1 MKKSKLYEVSF
12 KSYCHFIKINAFITK
27 TLTLDRKEI
36 MGKLSRGIKKLS
48 TIKFTHYDNIDIQFK
63 SWPTRT
69 DGKMYAVASL
79 LVQFISPFIIF
90 MVVYIKIYK
99 KFRQST
105 NNITSAQNV
114 RQSHIQRR
122 RRTNILLFLISLM
135 YLLSW
140 APINIFTIIKSNS
153 QISQR

>member
-1 MKKSKLYEVSF
+1 MRSPSKVIAILSKSMPLLPKLCF
-12 KSYCHFIKINAFITK
+12 
-27 TLTLDRKEI
+27 LTERKLL
-36 MGKLSRGIKKLS
+36 GSHQRAKLS

-63 SWPTRT
+63 SWPTPT

-79 LVQFISPFIIF
+79 LVQFIFPFIIF

-135 YLLSW
+135 YLVSW

>member
-1 MKKSKLYEVSF
+1 MRSPSKDIDILSKSMPLLPKLCF
-12 KSYCHFIKINAFITK
+12 
-27 TLTLDRKEI
+27 LTERKLL
-36 MGKLSRGIKKLS
+36 GSHQRAKLS

-135 YLLSW
+135 YLVSW